1 LVEQRTENPRVGG
14 SIPPQATNLHR
25 PTSRHGRLLHTTT
38 LADRSYVLT
47 GVAPGDADHINFGRP
62 NAIRGD
68 PRTLRLALGYRF

>member
-25 PTSRHGRLLHTTT
+25 PTSRHGQLLHTTT
-38 LADRSYVLT
+38 LADRSCVLT
-47 GVAPGDADHINFGRP
+47 GLAPGGGDNINFGRP